1 MKHRLDP
8 LAIAVE
14 PGEEPVD
21 RHDLEEVALGDVAP
35 FIARAEP
42 VDDDE
47 VGAAGP
53 VELRRQHRADEP
65 AAAGDHQHQAAS
77 SFERARAARLVAAIG
92 VGEGAARIASIS
104 RVVEWPST
112 RSTSTTRPP
121 EACTSSAPTTP
132 SIV

>member
-1 MKHRLDP
+1 
-8 LAIAVE
+8 VE
-14 PGEEPVD
+14 I
-21 RHDLEEVALGDVAP
+21 ALGNLAP
-35 FIARAEP
+35 FVAMAKA

-47 VGAAGP
+47 VGMPGGI
-53 VELRRQHRADEP
+53 EFRREHRADEP
-65 AAAGDHQHQAAS
+65 AAAGDDQHQAAS
-77 SFERARAARLVAAIG
+77 SFDRARAALPTAG
-92 VGEGAARIASIS
+92 DGAARIASIS